1 MAFTLLV
8 RSIKTRN
15 PKQLNPSILLFLMFT
30 VLAFLSLIS
39 RFSASSIVHLVFH
52 FYILVMLQS
61 LKKKFQEEQRGRD
74 QFFHPPTFI
83 SDYDVM
89 VQHYEQQEKA

>member
-1 MAFTLLV
+1 MALTLLV

-30 VLAFLSLIS
+30 ILAFLGLLG
-39 RFSASSIVHLVFH
+39 RFSASSIVNLVLN

-61 LKKKFQEEQRGRD
+61 LKKKFQDEQRGRD
-74 QFFHPPTFI
+74 QFLHQPTFI